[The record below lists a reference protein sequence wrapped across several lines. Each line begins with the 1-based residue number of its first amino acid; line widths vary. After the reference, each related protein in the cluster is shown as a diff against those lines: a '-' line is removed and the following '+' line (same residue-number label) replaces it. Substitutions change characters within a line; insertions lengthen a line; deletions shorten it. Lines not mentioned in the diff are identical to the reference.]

1 MARGALGRSLGS
13 LSGQALTCSGTNRP
27 LGGSSR
33 NGRIK
38 RQPEAV
44 LLWAIARMSAATPY
58 SQPFPLAPNPI
69 AVRVDETSP
78 FQGPGFNVLLVFLFL
93 AFSRIF
99 DVKFGALHITGISYR
114 IVLVMALLCRGF
126 QIALKTNIGKALLGF
141 TICFG
146 LSVPFSV
153 WKSGSLVLFR
163 DSWLTF
169 SFASF
174 LAVGGLVTN
183 YQQSVKVFKT
193 LAYALFVFT
202 VIANV
207 FGSSD
212 NGRLFLEQGKF
223 ANPNEM
229 AQALLLGLPMW
240 GAMIVISKSFPGK
253 VFAAGVVVLILA
265 TTFRTGSRGAM
276 IAFLVMV
283 LVLFLRA
290 SIMRKMQIILAVVV
304 LHGVVLTTMPG
315 KLISR
320 YKTTVNQQEGDDGE
334 VDSELLASANSSTL
348 SRKELLRHSLV
359 LTMRHPLF
367 GVGPG
372 MFDVAD
378 DIYAKT
384 LGAKKGSWLG
394 THNSYT
400 QVSSEKGIPAFLF
413 FVAAIWMALKG
424 PYSVYQK
431 TRGDPRLEEMG
442 TIALGLHYC
451 LIIYAV
457 TILFEHIAYT
467 IMLPVFGG
475 MAASLVR
482 TAAVEIQRI
491 QATPL
496 PVSMSPT
503 MFHSYLAARPSSIVT
518 TSQPP
523 DNPERRESAPST

>member
-1 MARGALGRSLGS
+1 
-13 LSGQALTCSGTNRP
+13 
-27 LGGSSR
+27 
-33 NGRIK
+33 
-38 RQPEAV
+38 
-44 LLWAIARMSAATPY
+44 MSAATPY
-58 SQPFPLAPNPI
+58 SQPFPLTPQTASPI
-69 AVRVDETSP
+69 AVRVDETSL
-78 FQGPGFNVLLVFLFL
+78 FQGLGFAVLLVFLFL

-99 DVKFGALHITGISYR
+99 DVKFGTLHITGIAYR
-114 IVLVMALLCRGF
+114 IVFVMVLLSRGF
-126 QIALKTNIGKALLGF
+126 LVALKTNIGKALLGF

-193 LAYALFVFT
+193 LAYAFFVFAI
-202 VIANV
+202 IANV
-207 FGSSD
+207 FGSSN

-240 GAMIVISKSFPGK
+240 GAMILFSKSFPGK

-290 SIMRKMQIILAVVV
+290 SIMGKMQIMLAVVV
-304 LHGVVLTTMPG
+304 FLGVVLTTMPG

-320 YKTTVNQQEGDDGE
+320 YQTTVSQEADDGGM
-334 VDSELLASANSSTL
+334 DSEMLASAHSSTQ
-348 SRKELLRHSLV
+348 SRKELLRHSLIF
-359 LTMRHPLF
+359 TMHHPLF

-372 MFDVAD
+372 MFEVAD
-378 DIYAKT
+378 DGYSKD

-400 QVSSEKGIPAFLF
+400 QVSSEIGIPAFLF

-482 TAAVEIQRI
+482 TAAVEIQRV

-496 PVSMSPT
+496 PVSMSPAV
-503 MFHSYLAARPSSIVT
+503 FHSYLAARPKQGPV
-518 TSQPP
+518 
-523 DNPERRESAPST
+523 A